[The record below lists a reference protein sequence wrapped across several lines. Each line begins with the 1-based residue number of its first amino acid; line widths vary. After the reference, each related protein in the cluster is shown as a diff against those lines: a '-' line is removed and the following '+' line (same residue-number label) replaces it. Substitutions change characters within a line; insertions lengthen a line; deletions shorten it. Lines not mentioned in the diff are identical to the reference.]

1 MAALSAL
8 ILIAALAGVLSGSRL
23 RSSRS
28 RSYDDFAS
36 SGTSCTIHAGFNGVE
51 G

>member
-8 ILIAALAGVLSGSRL
+8 ILIAALAGSRR
-23 RSSRS
+23 RSSRWT
-28 RSYDDFAS
+28 SYDDFAS